1 MGLDMLRLFAR
12 PFFAAACG
20 FALLTGGQSGL
31 VHAAELVV
39 GGAWAELD
47 SAPSSASSTSD
58 SRLIAE
64 RGDLTL
70 DVPVSFVTDSNLVA
84 ATDLTIGYTLPAFGV
99 FNVSAP
105 ATVNELGPFQSQSRL
120 AGLRNQDVQGQ
131 YATTLFGSQIG
142 VFGEVTDQPTAFAL
156 EPQTSRKVGASVG
169 YGGFYLSGA
178 FQSAGSDGLIDSRR
192 AWQAGFGYGS
202 SAFDVR
208 LTYAES
214 DFAQTGLMELEGKQ
228 WMIGGLVQLTPSIL
242 LDANAFYVD
251 REQVVPTVEPPG
263 TGARVGVRL
272 RF

>member
-1 MGLDMLRLFAR
+1 MSSRSKHRIAGPLFA
-12 PFFAAACG
+12 ATC
-20 FALLTGGQSGL
+20 ALAVLGGGL
-31 VHAAELVV
+31 ATPAHAAELVV
-39 GGAWAELD
+39 GGAWAEAEPADRL
-47 SAPSSASSTSD
+47 ASSQN
-58 SRLIAE
+58 E
-64 RGDLTL
+64 DLVL
-70 DVPVSFVTDSNLVA
+70 DVPVSFVADSELLT

-99 FNVSAP
+99 FSVSAP
-105 ATVNELGPFQSQSRL
+105 TSGEEITLLQAPSRL
-120 AGLRNQDVQGQ
+120 TDVSGQDVQGQ

-142 VFGEVTDQPTAFAL
+142 VFGEVVDQPTAFAL
-156 EPQTSRKVGASVG
+156 EPQTSRTVGASVG

-178 FQSAGSDGLIDSRR
+178 FQSAGSDGLIESRR

-202 SAFDVR
+202 TAFDVR

-214 DFAQTGLMELEGKQ
+214 DYAQTGLMELEGKQ

-251 REQVVPTVEPPG
+251 REQIVPTVEPPG